1 MATIGLDKLYYAKI
15 TEDSSGN
22 ETYGT
27 PVKLAKAVNADV
39 SVELL
44 EATLYADDGTDTV
57 IKEFKSGKLTLGIDD
72 VGVQTAQDLTGA
84 VLDSKG
90 VLISAGEDTPQ
101 PVAVGFRAKA
111 ANGHYRY
118 FWLYRVVFG
127 IPSASLKTK
136 GDSIEFSTPSIEGAI
151 TRRNKLDAAN
161 KHPWKAEVTE
171 GAAGVTPSVITGWFS
186 QVYEP
191 DYTDADATLASLTLG
206 SLSLTP
212 TFASETY
219 EYTAQTSNATNTV
232 TAVATDNNATIA
244 ITVNGTSI
252 GNGQAATWNTGSNT
266 VIITVTNR
274 SVTKTYTVT
283 VTKGA

>member
-1 MATIGLDKLYYAKI
+1 MATIGLDKLYYSKI

-27 PVKLAKAVNADV
+27 PVQLAKAIEAEV

-57 IKEFKSGKLTLGIDD
+57 IKEFKSGTLTLGVDD
-72 VGVQTAQDLTGA
+72 IGVQTAQDLTGA

-90 VLISAGEDTPQ
+90 VLISTGEDSPR
-101 PVAVGFRAKA
+101 PVAIGFRAKA

-118 FWLYRVVFG
+118 YWLYRVVFG
-127 IPSASLKTK
+127 IPSSSLKTK

-151 TRRNKLDAAN
+151 TRRNKLDTSN

-171 GAAGVTPSVITGWFS
+171 GASGVTPSVITGWFS

-191 DYTDADATLASLTLG
+191 DYSVADASLSSLTLG
-206 SLSLTP
+206 SLTLTP
-212 TFASETY
+212 TFASGTY
-219 EYTAQTSNATNTV
+219 SYTAETSNATNTV

-244 ITVNGTSI
+244 ITVNGNSI
-252 GNGQAATWNTGSNT
+252 GNGQAATWVTGSNT
-266 VIITVTNR
+266 VIVTCTNQ